1 MSLLSALLL
10 RIAALALLSTV
21 VFGDDCQPWKWK
33 RQENE
38 IICRYDAIT
47 PSTVNY
53 YTCMELAVRY
63 DIAVELFF
71 TLNPSVAPDC
81 SNIRENTIYCVR
93 GYKQPLLAI
102 DGKCGPQ
109 NRNASC
115 AGTAG
120 QCCNSRTW
128 KCGSSQEDCEAGTC
142 FNGACNGGGADVY
155 AVDGKCGPRNGNRQC
170 GGRWGECCSF
180 NGVCGSGV
188 EFCGKGNCESG
199 NCTAPLKQ
207 PAATTG
213 SYNLLWEI
221 GTTPDGTC
229 GGPKTYTCGV
239 LWGSCCNSQNKCGSG
254 TACER
259 GCQTKFG
266 KCLDVTLSFGNDYV
280 GKINTLS

>member
-1 MSLLSALLL
+1 MRPPEQECVLCRDS
-10 RIAALALLSTV
+10 RTV
-21 VFGDDCQPWKWK
+21 LQFAD
-33 RQENE
+33 
-38 IICRYDAIT
+38 
-47 PSTVNY
+47 
-53 YTCMELAVRY
+53 MEVRKLAVSVHDPDHSPSQTNRP
-63 DIAVELFF
+63 FF
-71 TLNPSVAPDC
+71 FPTH
-81 SNIRENTIYCVR
+81 R
-93 GYKQPLLAI
+93 
-102 DGKCGPQ
+102 
-109 NRNASC
+109 
-115 AGTAG
+115 
-120 QCCNSRTW
+120 
-128 KCGSSQEDCEAGTC
+128 EDCEAGTC

-239 LWGSCCNSQNKCGSG
+239 LWGSCCNAQNKCGSG

-259 GCQTKFG
+259 GW
-266 KCLDVTLSFGNDYV
+266 
-280 GKINTLS
+280 